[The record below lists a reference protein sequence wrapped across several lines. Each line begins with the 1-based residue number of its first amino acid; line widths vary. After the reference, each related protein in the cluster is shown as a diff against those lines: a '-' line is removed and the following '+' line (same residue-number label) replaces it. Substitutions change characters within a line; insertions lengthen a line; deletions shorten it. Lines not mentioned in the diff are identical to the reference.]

1 MAYPT
6 IQYTGEK
13 LLASLQTSDEWIA
26 CTPVVPMPCSGF
38 KTCDALRANNYFSG
52 PQFGTA
58 GAGVI

>member
-13 LLASLQTSDEWIA
+13 LLPALVPTNNRPYLRI
-26 CTPVVPMPCSGF
+26 PMPCSDF

>member
-6 IQYTGEK
+6 IQYAGEK
-13 LLASLQTSDEWIA
+13 LMLTLVHMNDHLYLGI
-26 CTPVVPMPCSGF
+26 PMLCSGF

-58 GAGVI
+58 GAWVI

>member
-13 LLASLQTSDEWIA
+13 QLLAL
-26 CTPVVPMPCSGF
+26 VPMNNLLHLRIPMLCNDF
-38 KTCDALRANNYFSG
+38 KSCDALRANNYFSG

-58 GAGVI
+58 GAGII